1 MQLKDLI
8 KALCFRETSFSIW
21 KMEYSEENKTESTK
35 EHWNSILIKGK
46 RKKVELFG
54 CILLFFVQW
63 DV

>member
-8 KALCFRETSFSIW
+8 KALCFPETSFSIW

-63 DV
+63 NV